1 VASHRRDRDELER
14 MLQRSRPEAPE
25 ALVESIATRVEAT
38 ARRRPVLFAPS
49 RIFALVLTLAMF
61 GALASFG
68 GIAYATSAAHQAVS
82 AVKRVSAP
90 NPIAPAAQTPAQ
102 RQYGKPGKPPGCRKN
117 QVRVN
122 GKCVPKCKS
131 NQRRVHGKCERRGGV
146 KGATKTIISSGVLGA
161 SATSN
166 SGPSVSSGSASV
178 SSGSDL
184 PLTGFDLMLVIGGG
198 LLLVLV
204 GGALRRFSVS
214 RQ

>member
-25 ALVESIATRVEAT
+25 ALVESIAARVDAT
-38 ARRRPVLFAPS
+38 ARRRSTMLFSPS

-68 GIAYATSAAHQAVS
+68 GISYAASAAQQAVS

-90 NPIAPAAQTPAQ
+90 NPIVNAVQTPAQ
-102 RQYGKPGKPPGCRKN
+102 QQYGVPGRPPACKKN

-131 NQRRVHGKCERRGGV
+131 HQRRFNGRCVRRGGV
-146 KGATKTIISSGVLGA
+146 RGATKTIISNGVEGA
-161 SATSN
+161 TAGISDP
-166 SGPSVSSGSASV
+166 GVSSGSNLPFT
-178 SSGSDL
+178 GLDL
-184 PLTGFDLMLVIGGG
+184 TLVIGGG
-198 LLLVLV
+198 LLLLLA
-204 GGALRRFSVS
+204 GGALRRFSVR

>member
-1 VASHRRDRDELER
+1 MASHRRDRDELER

-25 ALVESIATRVEAT
+25 ALVESIAARVEAT
-38 ARRRPVLFAPS
+38 ARRRPMLFAPA

-61 GALASFG
+61 GTLASFG
-68 GIAYATSAAHQAVS
+68 GISYAASAAHHAVS
-82 AVKRVSAP
+82 AVKRVAAP
-90 NPIAPAAQTPAQ
+90 SPIVNAVQTPAQ
-102 RQYGKPGKPPGCRKN
+102 RQYGTPGRPPACKKN

-131 NQRRVHGKCERRGGV
+131 HQRRFNGRCVRRGGV
-146 KGATKTIISSGVLGA
+146 RGASKTIISSGVKGA

-166 SGPSVSSGSASV
+166 SDPSV

-184 PLTGFDLMLVIGGG
+184 PFTGLDLTLVIGGG
-198 LLLVLV
+198 LLLLLA
-204 GGALRRFSVS
+204 GGALRRFSVR

>member
-25 ALVESIATRVEAT
+25 ALVESIAARVEAT

-68 GIAYATSAAHQAVS
+68 GISYAASAAHQAVS

-90 NPIAPAAQTPAQ
+90 NPIVNAVRTPAQ
-102 RQYGKPGKPPGCRKN
+102 LQYNGVQGTPPTCKKN

-122 GKCVPKCKS
+122 GRCVPKCKS
-131 NQRRVHGKCERRGGV
+131 NQRRVNGKCKRRSGTLS
-146 KGATKTIISSGVLGA
+146 ASKTIISSGVRGA

-166 SGPSVSSGSASV
+166 SNPSV

-184 PLTGFDLMLVIGGG
+184 PFTGFDLMLVIGGG

-204 GGALRRFSVS
+204 GGGLRRFSGN

>member
-1 VASHRRDRDELER
+1 MASHRRDRDELER

-25 ALVESIATRVEAT
+25 ALVESIAARVEAT

-68 GIAYATSAAHQAVS
+68 GISYAASAAQQAVS

-90 NPIAPAAQTPAQ
+90 NPIVKAARTPAQ
-102 RQYGKPGKPPGCRKN
+102 LQYDGVSGTPPACKRN

-131 NQRRVHGKCERRGGV
+131 NQRRVNGKCARRGGV
-146 KGATKTIISSGVLGA
+146 RGASKTIISSGVRGA
-161 SATSN
+161 SATIN
-166 SGPSVSSGSASV
+166 SDNSDPSV

-184 PLTGFDLMLVIGGG
+184 PLTGFDLTLVIGGA
-198 LLLVLV
+198 LLLVLA
-204 GGALRRFSVS
+204 GGALRRFSGS
-214 RQ
+214 RR

>member
-1 VASHRRDRDELER
+1 MASHRRDRDELER

-25 ALVESIATRVEAT
+25 ALVESIAARVEAT
-38 ARRRPVLFAPS
+38 ARRQPMLFAPS

-68 GIAYATSAAHQAVS
+68 GISYAASAAHQAVS

-90 NPIAPAAQTPAQ
+90 NPIVNAARTPAQ
-102 RQYGKPGKPPGCRKN
+102 RQYGPGRPPACKKG

-131 NQRRVHGKCERRGGV
+131 HQRRFNGRCERRGGV
-146 KGATKTIISSGVLGA
+146 RGATKTIISSGVEGA
-161 SATSN
+161 T
-166 SGPSVSSGSASV
+166 ASISDPGV

-184 PLTGFDLMLVIGGG
+184 PFTGLDLTLVIGGG
-198 LLLVLV
+198 LLLLLA
-204 GGALRRFSVS
+204 GGALRRFSVR

>member
-1 VASHRRDRDELER
+1 MASHRRDRDELGR

-25 ALVESIATRVEAT
+25 ALVESIAARVEAT

-68 GIAYATSAAHQAVS
+68 GISYAASAAHQAVS

-90 NPIAPAAQTPAQ
+90 NPIVNAVRTPAQ
-102 RQYGKPGKPPGCRKN
+102 DEYGVPGRPPACKKG

-131 NQRRVHGKCERRGGV
+131 NQRRVNRKCERRGGV
-146 KGATKTIISSGVLGA
+146 LGASKTIVSGGVLGA
-161 SATSN
+161 SATSI
-166 SGPSVSSGSASV
+166 SGAGTSA
-178 SSGSDL
+178 DL
-184 PLTGFDLMLVIGGG
+184 PLTGFDLTLVIGGAV
-198 LLLVLV
+198 LLLLI
-204 GGALRRFSVS
+204 GGALRQFSVI
-214 RQ
+214 RR

>member
-1 VASHRRDRDELER
+1 VPLYRRDRDELER

-25 ALVESIATRVEAT
+25 ALVESIVARVDAT
-38 ARRRPVLFAPS
+38 ARRRPTMLFSPS

-68 GIAYATSAAHQAVS
+68 GISYAASAAQQAVS

-90 NPIAPAAQTPAQ
+90 NPIVNAVRTPAQ
-102 RQYGKPGKPPGCRKN
+102 DEYGVPGRPPACKKN

-131 NQRRVHGKCERRGGV
+131 NQRRFNGKCARRGGV
-146 KGATKTIISSGVLGA
+146 KGASKTIISSGVEGA
-161 SATSN
+161 SATI
-166 SGPSVSSGSASV
+166 SSGS
-178 SSGSDL
+178 GNL
-184 PLTGFDLMLVIGGG
+184 PFTGFDLMLVIGGG

-204 GGALRRFSVS
+204 GGALRRFSVN
-214 RQ
+214 RE